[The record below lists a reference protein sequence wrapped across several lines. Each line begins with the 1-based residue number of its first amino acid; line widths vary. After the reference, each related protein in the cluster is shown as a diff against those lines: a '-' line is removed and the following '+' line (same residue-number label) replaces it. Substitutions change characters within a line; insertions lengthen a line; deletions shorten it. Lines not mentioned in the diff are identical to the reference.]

1 MTETMMLDRR
11 VNAIRPDLADER
23 LRGQVKAP
31 RYAAGVRYQLVRP
44 IAPLKSHPQP
54 GAPIENEVLMGE
66 RLSVFDTA
74 DGWAWAQLERDGY
87 VGYVPADALSRSII
101 EPTHRVAAL
110 ATFVYPEPNIK
121 APPLMHLSLGSEVA
135 VELQDERFARLKSG
149 HFVVGR
155 HLAPLDRPAQDFV
168 EVAERFIG
176 VPYLW
181 AGRSRVG
188 LDCSGLVQ
196 LSLEAAGRKA
206 PRDSDMQQGLGNP
219 VPISNDLEG
228 LERGDLVCWRGH
240 IGIMVDS
247 MLMIHANAHH
257 MSVIVEPLVT
267 AAERSRRAGE
277 PIRTIRRLVAPGV

>member
-1 MTETMMLDRR
+1 MTDEMLDRR
-11 VNAIRPDLADER
+11 LNAVRPDLADER

-31 RYAAGVRYQLVRP
+31 RYTAGVRHQLVRP

-54 GAPIENEVLMGE
+54 NAPIDNEVLMGE
-66 RLSVFDTA
+66 RLRVFDTA
-74 DGWAWAQLERDGY
+74 DGWAWVQLERDGY
-87 VGYVPADALSRSII
+87 VGYVPADALSRTIV

-121 APPLMHLSLGSEVA
+121 APPLMHLSLGSELTVDQ
-135 VELQDERFARLKSG
+135 QDERFARLKSG
-149 HFVVGR
+149 FFVIGR
-155 HLAPLDRPAQDFV
+155 HLSPLNKPAHDFV

-196 LSLEAAGRKA
+196 LSLEASGVKA
-206 PRDSDMQQGLGNP
+206 PRDSDMQQTLGSA
-219 VPISNDLEG
+219 VSIREDLEG

-247 MLMIHANAHH
+247 ILMIHANAHH
-257 MSVIVEPLVT
+257 MAVVVEPLAS
-267 AAERSRRAGE
+267 AAERSKRTGE
-277 PIRTIRRLVAPGV
+277 PIRTVRRLTAPNA